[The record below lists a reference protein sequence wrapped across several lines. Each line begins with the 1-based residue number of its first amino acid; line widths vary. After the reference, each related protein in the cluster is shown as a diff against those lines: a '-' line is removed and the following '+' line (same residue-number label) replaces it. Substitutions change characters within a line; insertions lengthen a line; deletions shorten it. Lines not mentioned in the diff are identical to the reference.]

1 MTTSPTSVPTP
12 VTTDTTEVSV
22 EVFKG
27 QVTTTSLDVA
37 KHFGKRHDNV
47 IKAIRSLECP
57 AEFRVL
63 NFEETLREVPGPQ
76 GATRQEVFYRMTRD
90 GFVLLCMGFT
100 GKQAAQWKVA
110 YIMAFNK
117 MEQALR
123 AQPAQPDERAL
134 LRFAIRTLELMRDRQ
149 TNQLPRLSTEEIV
162 QHYLNVESLDRATPE
177 QVKQA
182 LTFIQGQIIG
192 EGNAAKVLPGI
203 AGSSIA
209 KDLLYGLLRT
219 SHDAEILFNAL
230 YDQGLEVLAS
240 EHFKQNMAGK
250 LAETSRQARDLLGY
264 IASHAARDPFQH
276 RAKH

>member
-1 MTTSPTSVPTP
+1 MTTSKTSVS
-12 VTTDTTEVSV
+12 TEAAANTQVAV
-22 EVFKG
+22 EIING
-27 QVTTTSLDVA
+27 QAMTTSQDVA
-37 KHFGKRHDNV
+37 KHFGKRHSDV
-47 IKAIRSLECP
+47 IRAINKLDCSP
-57 AEFRVL
+57 EFTER
-63 NFEETLREVPGPQ
+63 NFALSEYSDPTGRKLTQ
-76 GATRQEVFYRMTRD
+76 YLLTRD
-90 GFVLLCMGFT
+90 GFTFLCMGFT
-100 GKQAAQWKVA
+100 GKEAAKWKEA
-110 YIMAFNK
+110 YIVAFNT

-123 AQPAQPDERAL
+123 AQPVQQDERTL

-149 TNQLPRLSTEEIV
+149 TNQPPRLSTEEIV

>member
-22 EVFKG
+22 QVFKG

-47 IKAIRSLECP
+47 IKSIRSLECP
-57 AEFRVL
+57 EDFALL
-63 NFEETLREVPGPQ
+63 NFEECSRAGSNNKPEPY
-76 GATRQEVFYRMTRD
+76 YRMTRD

-123 AQPAQPDERAL
+123 AQPLQQDERAL

-250 LAETSRQARDLLGY
+250 LAETPRQARDLLGY